1 MRYFVSLLPSAR
13 LGIAWQRALDPGG
26 ISESLT
32 AAELQEYRRE
42 VIRADLLSLG
52 GEQLFLPD
60 GRKVRAILHRV
71 GDRDLRDDWS
81 VVNST
86 LGALAGGDPVT
97 VSWATSGTT
106 TCSHPAGLT

>member
-1 MRYFVSLLPSAR
+1 MRYLVSLLPSAR

-26 ISESLT
+26 LSESLT

-42 VIRADLLSLG
+42 VIRADLLNLG

-81 VVNST
+81 VVNGT

-97 VSWATSGTT
+97 VELGDFWDDD
-106 TCSHPAGLT
+106 L